1 MKESA
6 VMSLGRDRRRG
17 KREIL
22 RKINHF
28 LWLLISF
35 GFEGMGNLCLL
46 QIEPSRRLRQI
57 DCSAADAGV

>member
-1 MKESA
+1 VKESA

-28 LWLLISF
+28 FWLLISF
-35 GFEGMGNLCLL
+35 EFEGMENLCLL
-46 QIEPSRRLRQI
+46 QIKPSRRLR
-57 DCSAADAGV
+57 